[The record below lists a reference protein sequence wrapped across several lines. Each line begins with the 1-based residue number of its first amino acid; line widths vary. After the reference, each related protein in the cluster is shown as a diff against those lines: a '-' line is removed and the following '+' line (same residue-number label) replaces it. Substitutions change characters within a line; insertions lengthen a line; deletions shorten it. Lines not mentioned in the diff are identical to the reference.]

1 MNVTIYEGF
10 NKNRGDYSLEAILDG
25 IRRGRWSKTVENIR
39 QALLA
44 GDNEKADRLKK
55 GLPAFTFSAT
65 YSGSRKRDNLTGYEG
80 RIMLDVDKLDAD
92 QVAPVAWAAADCPY
106 TQFCFLSP
114 SGRGVKIGVDPL
126 AVADAPLVDHPLT
139 VENHKATYC
148 ACATYYEKLLGVP
161 VDPSGKDPGRLCF
174 VSYDPDLY
182 LNVEAMRM
190 AREREPVTAKEET
203 APEVKSPV
211 AKTKETVKTGTEKKE
226 ETPVLDACSTLAA
239 LKRIRT
245 RTTASCGRYAEGNR
259 NNYVFRFACLCCER
273 NIPKEET
280 MGYCRDRFK
289 DLGET
294 ELAATVESGYQ
305 TVAETPVDRK
315 EIRSNAARREE
326 QVLAHA
332 ERWLLRHYDLRFNVI
347 TRFVEYRRLGSK
359 KAFQPL
365 DDQAENSIWR
375 ALQHD
380 GIPIRLT
387 TLHTLL
393 ISDFCEPFDPFHSY
407 FGALPSWDGE
417 TDHIRVLAE
426 TVEVNNPELWYKALR
441 RFLVAMVASALDKE
455 VVNHTVLVLASDQG
469 KGKTTW
475 SLNLIPPE
483 LHAYRFSG
491 IPDPRSKDS
500 AAILARC
507 LLVNLDELGTLSM
520 KELNPLKEMITKSV
534 IHMRPAYGRNMEH
547 FPRIASFTGS
557 VNSTQVFSDITGSRR
572 FASFEARRIDY
583 LSAVD
588 YTGVYSQ
595 VMALYREGFRFWLD
609 DTEIEEMN
617 TNNEEFRIRTPEEE
631 LFHTWV
637 CKPEPGDTNIEYL
650 TSTQI
655 LTVLCYRA
663 PIQMSHSALTRIG
676 MILKK
681 EGFEHFIREK
691 KRVYAVVIRTQ
702 DVVNTEKTQGKD
714 ISSENTQSDDTDRFI
729 FR

>member
-44 GDNEKADRLKK
+44 GDSEKADRLKK
-55 GLPAFTFSAT
+55 SLPAFTFSAT

-92 QVAPVAWAAADCPY
+92 QVSPVAWAAADCPY
-106 TQFCFLSP
+106 TLFCFLSP

-126 AVADAPLVDHPLT
+126 AVADAPLVGHSLT
-139 VENHKATYC
+139 VENHKATYR
-148 ACATYYEKLLGVP
+148 ACAAYYEKLLGVP

-182 LNVEAMRM
+182 INQEAIRTAAERGLIMVET
-190 AREREPVTAKEET
+190 EVKEEKEPVPEKE
-203 APEVKSPV
+203 VSP
-211 AKTKETVKTGTEKKE
+211 ASN
-226 ETPVLDACSTLAA
+226 ACSTVDA
-239 LKRIRT
+239 LKRIRR
-245 RTTASCGRYAEGNR
+245 RTTTSCGAYAKGNR
-259 NNYVFRFACLCCER
+259 NNYVFCFACNCSKE
-273 NIPKEET
+273 NIPKEEALA
-280 MGYCRDRFK
+280 YSRSRFK
-289 DLGET
+289 DLAEAEVT
-294 ELAATVESGYQ
+294 TALESGYR
-305 TVAETPVDRK
+305 TVAEDPG
-315 EIRSNAARREE
+315 E
-326 QVLAHA
+326 QQTKKHETVSERHERLLAHT
-332 ERWLLRHYDLRFNVI
+332 EVWLLQHYQLRFNVI
-347 TRFVEYRRLGSK
+347 TRFVEYRRLPSK
-359 KAFQPL
+359 KPFRPL

-380 GIPIRLT
+380 GISIKLN

-393 ISDFCEPFDPFHSY
+393 TSDFCEPFDPFQSY
-407 FGALPSWDGE
+407 FGALPKWDGK

-426 TVEVNNPELWYKALR
+426 TIEVDNSELWYRALR

-475 SLNLIPPE
+475 CLNLIPPE
-483 LHAYRFSG
+483 LHAYRYSG

-557 VNSTQVFSDITGSRR
+557 VNSTQVFSDMTGLRR
-572 FASFEARRIDY
+572 FANFEARSIDY

-588 YTGVYSQ
+588 YKGVYSQ

-609 DTEIEEMN
+609 DAEIEEMN
-617 TNNEEFRIRTPEEE
+617 ANNEEFRIRTPEEE
-631 LFHTWV
+631 IFHTWV
-637 CKPEPGDTNIEYL
+637 RRPEEKDHDVEYL
-650 TSTQI
+650 TSAQI
-655 LTVLCYRA
+655 LGILCQKV
-663 PIQMSHSALTRIG
+663 PLQMSHSALIRIG

-681 EGFEHFIREK
+681 EGFKYFNRQK
-691 KRVYAVVIRTQ
+691 KRIYAVTILSIDEVNMDKKRGDYPVSDNDHVADNEPDIFQQ
-702 DVVNTEKTQGKD
+702 D
-714 ISSENTQSDDTDRFI
+714 
-729 FR
+729 